1 MKVEG
6 TFIDYGTGIGFGLG
20 VTLVLLLVRRALLA
34 WLRGR
39 AVRTSSEYENLVIE
53 SLATPTFLVSM
64 AVGLAVAVEAAPLSV
79 RLAAWGN
86 SVVAVLVIFA
96 ITLGIA
102 EAANRILRLLGARA
116 QIATV
121 TTGLGAGAVRA
132 VVFALGGLMILSAL
146 GIAITPLVAALGIGG
161 LAVGLALQDT
171 LSNLFGGIHL
181 LVDKPLRVGDY
192 VRLETGQE
200 GIVLDIGWRTTRIRM
215 PSNTLAVVP
224 NAKLAQ
230 SILLNYSSGGQ
241 QFSLHVPVSV
251 GPSADPEVVEKILV
265 EEAKRAAEVIPG
277 LLFDPPPQVRFLLGA
292 GDPSLSLTLILPAR
306 VSVDQP
312 QAQHELRRRIL
323 RRLRRD
329 GIEFRGWAPA
339 GIGGA
344 I

>member
-6 TFIDYGTGIGFGLG
+6 MLIDYGKAVGFGLG

-39 AVRTSSEYENLVIE
+39 ATRTSNVYDNHLIGA
-53 SLATPTFLVSM
+53 LATPSFLVSI

-79 RLAAWGN
+79 RLAAWGD
-86 SVVAVLVIFA
+86 SVVAVLVILA
-96 ITLGIA
+96 ITLGMA
-102 EAANRILRLLGARA
+102 EAGSRILRLLGEHAEVG
-116 QIATV
+116 TV

-146 GIAITPLVAALGIGG
+146 GVAITPLVAALGIGG

-171 LSNLFGGIHL
+171 LANLFGGIHL
-181 LVDKPLRVGDY
+181 LADKPLRVGDY

-200 GIVLDIGWRTTRIRM
+200 GMVLDIGWRTTRIRM
-215 PSNTLAVVP
+215 ASNTLAVVP

-241 QFSLHVPVSV
+241 QLSLHVPVSV
-251 GPSADPEVVEKILV
+251 GPATDPEVVEKILV

-277 LLFDPPPQVRFLLGA
+277 LLLDPPPQVRFLLGA

-312 QAQHELRRRIL
+312 QAQHELRKRIL
-323 RRLRRD
+323 RRLRRE
-329 GIEFRGWAPA
+329 GMEFRGWAPV

-344 I
+344 L